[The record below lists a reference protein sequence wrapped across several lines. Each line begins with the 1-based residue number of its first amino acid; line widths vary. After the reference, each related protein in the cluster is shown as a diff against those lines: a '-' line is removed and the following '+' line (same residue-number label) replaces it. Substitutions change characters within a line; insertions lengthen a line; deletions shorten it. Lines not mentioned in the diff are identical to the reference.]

1 MLGVRPSRAPPEP
14 LLEAL
19 TCYVRGMS
27 SSPFRRIL
35 IPIDFTDDTDAA
47 VHSGLDV
54 ESGANMVAQA
64 SIKALE
70 LAVGIVDEGGSLCLV
85 HATPSYEVAR
95 VYTGGAGM
103 GVGMGELAEVHANA
117 RAASLEVLEKLV
129 ERYAPGITCSFVVRP
144 GIALQV
150 ILEEAEKCEAQLIVI
165 PASGRSRVAR
175 FFLGSTADRVIRQ
188 SPCPVLV
195 VPPVPT
201 PE

>member
-1 MLGVRPSRAPPEP
+1 
-14 LLEAL
+14 
-19 TCYVRGMS
+19 MS

-35 IPIDFTDDTDAA
+35 IPIDFTDDADDT
-47 VHSGLDV
+47 VHSGLEPENGMNV
-54 ESGANMVAQA
+54 VAPA

-70 LAVGIVDEGGSLCLV
+70 LAVGILSEGGSLCLV
-85 HATPSYEVAR
+85 HATPSYEAAR
-95 VYTGGAGM
+95 VYTSGAGM
-103 GVGMGELAEVHANA
+103 GLGMGELAEVHANA

-129 ERYAPGITCSFVVRP
+129 ARHAADVDCSFVVRP
-144 GIALQV
+144 GVALQV
-150 ILEEAEKCEAQLIVI
+150 ILEEASKVDAQLIVI

-195 VPPVPT
+195 VPSVPT

>member
-1 MLGVRPSRAPPEP
+1 
-14 LLEAL
+14 
-19 TCYVRGMS
+19 MS

-35 IPIDFTDDTDAA
+35 IPIDFTDDTDDT
-47 VHSGLDV
+47 VHSGLALENEASV
-54 ESGANMVAQA
+54 VAAA

-70 LAVGIVDEGGSLCLV
+70 LAVGILADGGSLCLV
-85 HATPSYEVAR
+85 HATPSYEAAR

-103 GVGMGELAEVHANA
+103 GLGMGELAEVHANA

-129 ERYAPGITCSFVVRP
+129 ERYAAGVECSFAVRP
-144 GIALQV
+144 GVALSV
-150 ILEEAEKCEAQLIVI
+150 ILEEATKFDAELIVI

-195 VPPVPT
+195 VPALPT

>member
-1 MLGVRPSRAPPEP
+1 
-14 LLEAL
+14 
-19 TCYVRGMS
+19 MS

-35 IPIDFTDDTDAA
+35 IPIDFTDDTDVT
-47 VHSGLDV
+47 VHSGLEL
-54 ESGANMVAQA
+54 ESEASVVAST

-70 LAVGIVDEGGSLCLV
+70 LAVGILSEGGSLCLV
-85 HATPSYEVAR
+85 HATPSYEAAR

-103 GVGMGELAEVHANA
+103 GLGMGELAEVHANA

-129 ERYAPGITCSFVVRP
+129 ERYAAGVECSFAVRP
-144 GIALQV
+144 GVALQV
-150 ILEEAEKCEAQLIVI
+150 ILEEATKFDAQLIVI

-195 VPPVPT
+195 VPSLPT